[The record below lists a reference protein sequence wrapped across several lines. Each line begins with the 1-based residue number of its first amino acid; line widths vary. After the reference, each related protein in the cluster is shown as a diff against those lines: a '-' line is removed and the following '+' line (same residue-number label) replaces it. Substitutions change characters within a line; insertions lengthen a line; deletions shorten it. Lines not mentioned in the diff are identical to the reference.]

1 MTENAGPRLPEIG
14 QPMISF
20 ILRTF
25 PVLAILLAHPLHAD
39 VAQTLQTSMIWSPA
53 APVGTQAY
61 VAFRKEFNLASVP
74 AGPAMLHL
82 FADSR
87 YLLWVN
93 GSQILRGPSRFNPKG
108 PEYDSLDIQPYLQAG
123 ANSLVVLVHHYAGAT
138 SGRIMSHAPG
148 LTVLLES
155 GGQEILRTD
164 GSWKSS
170 NSTEYRPSPGA
181 WSSIPDVID
190 ARLSPGAWTTTD
202 FDDNAWSAAS
212 SVDGSTWG
220 ALQARHTPLTKE
232 TELTGVKRLPGG
244 EALSGVLPID
254 LVPGAA
260 PKTST
265 GGYSGYW
272 MWSPAAASSVW
283 FKTVWSNT
291 KFGSGAGCSIKVL
304 CDNSFTL
311 YVNGSQIAQS
321 SDWQTGYTG
330 NLNLNDGDVITIDA
344 QDLENGDHSA
354 GLFAA
359 IVRSGSTVLTTSDF
373 RCTTT
378 APAAGWRTST
388 DLTSLAAPSS
398 ANVHPA
404 HQSAST
410 AASIVLDLG
419 KMAMAYPKIQLD
431 ADAGSTLQ
439 LQYALRYVNGQP
451 AETYGT
457 GTTYTARAGVQ
468 ELLAADQW
476 CARYVTL
483 TCTSG
488 RVRILGLQMI
498 DRRYP
503 YERVG
508 SFQCSDP
515 MLTNLWEMA
524 VNTIEATTD
533 DAHGSDARE
542 RNEWVQDGS
551 KASFNTIRMAA
562 AGPDGNGGRIYS
574 DPRTLRK
581 LLRDSAHSQLPDGR
595 MLGTFPT
602 DRGDSDPHY
611 VIEDYALQWVE
622 ALRWYHDLSG
632 DTAFVQEMWPTLV
645 AQMQWCLDRI
655 TARGLLN
662 AREYTSFDN
671 PLAYMTCEGANINA
685 FFYQSLRDAAY
696 LGGVVNQTTQANA
709 YTAAADALYSTYNA
723 QLWNAS
729 EQAYSAG
736 YLNGSKLGPTVHAQ
750 LMALYSGIV
759 PADRVA
765 ATRAWFVAN
774 YKNPGAG
781 LAIGPK
787 SNYLTLIANKAGLGM
802 PIMYYWAFS
811 ELYRANTAA
820 MDQEAISEMRRRWT
834 NMVNFLQDA
843 GTLSES
849 FVNDQGGGMSESC
862 HNYGAVPAWFLSS
875 FVLGPRVAGPHGNR
889 QLVIEPRPGDLTS
902 ASGTVVTD
910 LGPVPVSWTKNNGT
924 LQFSCTVPPG
934 KTATLRLPVSGGA
947 ITLDGSV
954 VNHPVIEGRHIVLP
968 LSSGA
973 HAATVEAPAAT
984 TRTIYEDTLIANN
997 VALNGTF
1004 PTTSS
1009 NFAGGTA
1016 SAAWTASGTMSQTAS
1031 GVTFPANGAAF
1042 LPISIQPD
1050 YIYNLQATLSA
1061 ASTWTAIGFSD
1072 SSASGQWH
1080 TTGNKFAWALVRVPG
1095 AGAPQFFGGAGAVNL
1110 QSWSSS
1116 ADGTRTVSITLDTT
1130 GAQWTAFATID
1141 GVNSSTFTFAAN
1153 PSISHVGF
1161 GRDSGGSSIVRD
1173 FRLTATGTPPPYIRT
1188 DDQLTGRTTV
1198 EVPGSEALFQESLA
1212 GRTDFLKTGGGTLT
1226 LSDPANYSGAS
1237 RILEGT
1243 LKLSPTTNILPSAT
1257 SLSLEGS
1264 SSALDLN
1271 GATQTVAS
1279 LGSVSGSVIQL
1290 NGGTLIISGNTGD
1303 AIVQGTITG
1312 TGNLTNSG
1320 TLRLVGDA
1328 TLDFTGTFTNTGTL
1342 DLMTWNGSLPVGFVK
1357 NGIVLDRSAVKF
1369 SSYSRAGNDFILTL
1383 QGYPGH
1389 NYQLQLSPDLQTGS
1403 WQNLGAPVPGN
1414 NAPIPFTVLGGAA
1427 ADRRFYRVQV
1437 TP

>member
-1 MTENAGPRLPEIG
+1 MTKSIRLAL
-14 QPMISF
+14 S
-20 ILRTF
+20 L
-25 PVLAILLAHPLHAD
+25 LALLLAHPLHAG
-39 VAQTLQTSMIWSPA
+39 VAQTLQSSMIWSPA

-61 VAFRKEFNLASVP
+61 VAFRKEFNLAEVP
-74 AGPAMLHL
+74 GGPALLHL

-108 PEYDSLDIQPYLQAG
+108 PEYDSLDIKPYLQTG

-148 LTVLLES
+148 LTALLEA
-155 GGQEILRTD
+155 GGEEILRSDT
-164 GSWKSS
+164 SWKSS
-170 NSTEYRPSPGA
+170 NSTEYRPSPDA

-190 ARLSPGAWTTTD
+190 ARLSPGAWTATD
-202 FDDNAWSAAS
+202 FDDSAWTAAAPT
-212 SVDGSTWG
+212 DGNTWG
-220 ALQARHTPLTKE
+220 ALQTRHTPLPVE
-232 TELTGVKRLPGG
+232 IELPGVKKLPGG
-244 EALSGVLPID
+244 EAVSSILPID
-254 LVPGAA
+254 LVPTSA
-260 PKTST
+260 PKTYA
-265 GGYSGYW
+265 GGYSGHW
-272 MWSPAAASSVW
+272 MWSPAAASNVW
-283 FKTVWSNT
+283 FKTVWRNST
-291 KFGSGAGCSIKVL
+291 FGSGAGCSIKVL
-304 CDNSFTL
+304 GDNSFTL
-311 YVNGSQIAQS
+311 YVNGSQIGQS
-321 SDWQTGYTG
+321 ADWQTGYTG

-344 QDLENGDHSA
+344 QDLENGDHTA

-359 IVRSGSTVLTTSDF
+359 VVRSGSTVLTTSDF
-373 RCTTT
+373 LCTTT
-378 APAAGWRTST
+378 APAAGWRTNV
-388 DLTSLAAPSS
+388 DLAGLAAPSPV
-398 ANVHPA
+398 NVHPA
-404 HQSAST
+404 HQNAT
-410 AASIVLDLG
+410 AAASIVLDLG

-431 ADAGSTLQ
+431 ADAGSTFQ
-439 LQYALRYVNGQP
+439 IQYALRYVNGQP
-451 AETYGT
+451 QEMYGT
-457 GTTYTARAGVQ
+457 GTTYTARAGQ
-468 ELLAADQW
+468 RQLLAADQW

-483 TCTSG
+483 TCNSG

-515 MLTNLWEMA
+515 TLTNLWEMA

-551 KASFNTIRMAA
+551 KASFNTIRVAA

-602 DRGDSDPHY
+602 DRGDYDPHY
-611 VIEDYALQWVE
+611 VIEDYALQWLE
-622 ALRWYHDLSG
+622 ALRWYHELTG

-645 AQMQWCLDRI
+645 AQMQWCLDRV

-671 PLAYMTCEGANINA
+671 PVAYITCEGANINA

-696 LGGVVNQTTQANA
+696 LAGVASQTTQANA
-709 YTAAADALYSTYNA
+709 YTAAADALFSAYNT

-736 YLNGSKLGPTVHAQ
+736 YLSGSKLGPTVHAQ
-750 LMALYSGIV
+750 LMALYSGLV
-759 PADRVA
+759 PADRLA

-781 LAIGPK
+781 LAVGAK
-787 SNYLTLIANKAGLGM
+787 SNYLDLIANKAGLDM

-811 ELYRANTAA
+811 ELYRADTAA

-849 FVNDQGGGMSESC
+849 FVNEQGGGMSESC
-862 HNYGAVPAWFLSS
+862 HNYGAIPAYFLSS

-934 KTATLRLPVSGGA
+934 ETATLRLPVVGSA
-947 ITLDGSV
+947 ITLDGNV
-954 VNHPVIEGRHIVLP
+954 VNNLLIEGRHVVFP
-968 LSSGA
+968 LSAGVHSLTA
-973 HAATVEAPAAT
+973 EPPPVT
-984 TRTIYEDTLIANN
+984 TRTIYEDTLIENN
-997 VALNGTF
+997 VPLNGTL

-1009 NFAGGTA
+1009 NFAGGAA
-1016 SAAWTASGTMSQTAS
+1016 SAAWTAAATMSQTAS
-1031 GVTFPANGAAF
+1031 GTTFPASAAAF
-1042 LPISIQPD
+1042 LPVSIQPG
-1050 YIYNLQATLSA
+1050 YIYQLSATLSA
-1061 ASTWTAIGFSD
+1061 ATTWTAIGFSD

-1080 TTGNKFAWALVRVPG
+1080 TTANKHAWALVRASG
-1095 AGAPQFFGGAGAVNL
+1095 AGGPQFFGGAGAANL
-1110 QSWSSS
+1110 QSWSTS
-1116 ADGTRTVSITLDTT
+1116 ADGTRTVLITLDTT
-1130 GAQWTAFATID
+1130 GTQWTAFATID
-1141 GVNSSTFTFAAN
+1141 GVHSSVFTFSAN
-1153 PSISHVGF
+1153 PSISHIGF
-1161 GRDSGGSSIVRD
+1161 GRDSGGSSVVRD
-1173 FRLTATGTPPPYIRT
+1173 FYLTAAGTPPPYIRT
-1188 DDQLTGRTTV
+1188 DGPITGRTTV
-1198 EVPGSEALFQESLA
+1198 EVPGSGALFQETLA
-1212 GRTDFLKTGGGTLT
+1212 GRTDFFKTGGGMLT
-1226 LSDPANYSGAS
+1226 LSDPANHSGAT
-1237 RILEGT
+1237 RILAGT
-1243 LKLSPTTNILPSAT
+1243 LKLSPATNILPPAT

-1264 SSALDLN
+1264 SCVLDLN

-1328 TLDFTGTFTNTGTL
+1328 TLDFTGTFTNTGVL
-1342 DLMTWNGSLPVGFVK
+1342 DIMTWQGTLPVGFV
-1357 NGIVLDRSAVKF
+1357 NSGIVLDRSAVKIT
-1369 SSYSRAGNDFILTL
+1369 SHAITGNDFSLTI
-1383 QGYPGH
+1383 QGHAGH
-1389 NYQLQLSPDLQTGS
+1389 NYQLQRCDSLSDA
-1403 WQNLGAPVPGN
+1403 WQNLGPAQPGG
-1414 NAPIPFTVLGGAA
+1414 NATLVFTDPGGAS
-1427 ADRRFYRVQV
+1427 ADRRFYRISIA
-1437 TP
+1437 P

>member
-1 MTENAGPRLPEIG
+1 MTKSIRL
-14 QPMISF
+14 
-20 ILRTF
+20 TF
-25 PVLAILLAHPLHAD
+25 PLLALLLAHPLQAD
-39 VAQTLQTSMIWSPA
+39 VVQTLQSSMIWSPA
-53 APVGTQAY
+53 APTGTQAY
-61 VAFRKEFNLASVP
+61 VAFRKEFNLAAVP
-74 AGPAMLHL
+74 ADPAMLHL

-93 GSQILRGPSRFNPKG
+93 GRQILRGPSRFNPKG
-108 PEYDSLDIQPYLQAG
+108 PEYDSLDIKPYLQTG

-148 LTVLLES
+148 LTALLEA
-155 GGQEILRTD
+155 GGQQILRSDT
-164 GSWKSS
+164 SWKSS
-170 NSTEYRPSPGA
+170 NSTEYRPSPDA

-190 ARLSPGAWTTTD
+190 ARLSPGTWTTTD
-202 FDDNAWSAAS
+202 FDDSAWAAAAP
-212 SVDGSTWG
+212 VDGNTWG
-220 ALQARHTPLTKE
+220 ALQARHTPLAKE
-232 TELTGVKRLPGG
+232 TELAGVKRLPGG
-244 EALSGVLPID
+244 EAVSSLLPID
-254 LVPGAA
+254 LVPTSA
-260 PKTST
+260 PMTYA
-265 GGYSGYW
+265 GGYSGHW
-272 MWSPAAASSVW
+272 MWSPAAAPSVW
-283 FKTVWSNT
+283 FKTVWSNA
-291 KFGSGAGCSIKVL
+291 KFGSGAGCSIKVF

-311 YVNGSQIAQS
+311 YVNGIYVGQS
-321 SDWQTGYTG
+321 SDWQTGHTG

-344 QDLENGDHSA
+344 QDLENGDHTA

-359 IVRSGSTVLTTSDF
+359 IVRDGSTVLTTSDF
-373 RCTTT
+373 LCTTT
-378 APAAGWRTST
+378 APAAGWRTNV
-388 DLTSLAAPSS
+388 DLTGFGAPSS

-404 HQSAST
+404 HKNSAASAS
-410 AASIVLDLG
+410 IILDLG

-439 LQYALRYVNGQP
+439 IQYALRYVNGQP
-451 AETYGT
+451 QEMYGT
-457 GTTYTARAGVQ
+457 GTTFTARAGPQ

-533 DAHGSDARE
+533 DAHGTDARE
-542 RNEWVQDGS
+542 RNEWVQDCS
-551 KASFNTIRMAA
+551 KASFNTIRVAA

-671 PLAYMTCEGANINA
+671 PLAYITCEGANINA

-696 LGGVVNQTTQANA
+696 LAGVASQTTQGNA
-709 YTAAADALYSTYNA
+709 YTAAADALHSAYNT
-723 QLWNAS
+723 QLWNAT

-736 YLNGSKLGPTVHAQ
+736 FYSGSKLGPTVHAQ
-750 LMALYSGIV
+750 LLALYSGLV
-759 PADRVA
+759 PADRLA

-774 YKNPGAG
+774 YKNPGAE

-802 PIMYYWAFS
+802 PIMYYWAFN
-811 ELYRANTAA
+811 ELYRADTAA
-820 MDQEAISEMRRRWT
+820 MDQEAISEMRCRWT

-849 FVNDQGGGMSESC
+849 FVNEQGGGMSESC

-875 FVLGPRVAGPHGNR
+875 FVLGPRVSGPHGNR

-934 KTATLRLPVSGGA
+934 KTATLRVPVVGSA
-947 ITLDGSV
+947 ITLDGNV
-954 VNHPVIEGRHIVLP
+954 VNNPLIEGRHVVLP
-968 LSSGA
+968 LSAGV
-973 HAATVEAPAAT
+973 HALTAEPPPIT
-984 TRTIYEDTLIANN
+984 TRTIYEDTLIDNN
-997 VALNGTF
+997 VPLNGTF

-1009 NFAGGTA
+1009 NFAGGSA
-1016 SAAWTASGTMSQTAS
+1016 SAAWAAAATITQSASGTTYPAS
-1031 GVTFPANGAAF
+1031 AAAF
-1042 LPISIQPD
+1042 LPVSIQPG
-1050 YIYNLQATLSA
+1050 YIYQLSATLSA

-1080 TTGNKFAWALVRVPG
+1080 TTPNKYAWALVRATG
-1095 AGAPQFFGGAGAVNL
+1095 AGAPQFFGGAGAANL

-1130 GAQWTAFATID
+1130 GAQWTAFASID
-1141 GVNSSTFTFAAN
+1141 GVNSSTFTFTAN

-1161 GRDSGGSSIVRD
+1161 GGDSNGSSVVRD

-1188 DDQLTGRTTV
+1188 DDQITGRTTV
-1198 EVPGSEALFQESLA
+1198 EVPGSGALFQENLA
-1212 GRTDFLKTGGGTLT
+1212 GRTDFLKTGTGMLM
-1226 LSDPANYSGAS
+1226 LSDPAQYSGAS
-1237 RILEGT
+1237 RILTGA
-1243 LKLSPTTNILPSAT
+1243 LKLSPATNILPPAT
-1257 SLSLEGS
+1257 SLSLEDS
-1264 SSALDLN
+1264 TSVLDLN

-1279 LGSVSGSVIQL
+1279 LASVAGSVVQL
-1290 NGGTLIISGNTGD
+1290 NGGSLIISGNSGD
-1303 AIVQGTITG
+1303 AVVQGTITG
-1312 TGNLTNSG
+1312 SGNLTNTG
-1320 TLRLVGDA
+1320 TLRLTGNAVFD
-1328 TLDFTGTFTNTGTL
+1328 LTGTFTNTGVL
-1342 DLMTWNGSLPVGFVK
+1342 DLMTWNGTLPAGFV
-1357 NGIVLDRSAVKF
+1357 NHGIVLDRSAVKIETF
-1369 SSYSRAGNDFILTL
+1369 ALSGNDFTLTI
-1383 QGYPGH
+1383 QGHAGH
-1389 NYQLQLSPDLQTGS
+1389 NYQLQRSTSLLND
-1403 WQNLGAPVPGN
+1403 WQNLGSSQPGN
-1414 NAPIPFTVLGGAA
+1414 NVPLVFTDSGGAS
-1427 ADRRFYRVQV
+1427 ADRRFYRISVV
-1437 TP
+1437 P